1 MSALPDKETPTMLFP
16 FREELA
22 DLQPYPPGKPI
33 EEVQREHG
41 LTEVV
46 KLASNENPYGP
57 SPLAVE
63 AIAGQLKD
71 LHLYPESGCYYLRNK
86 LAGRLGVAP
95 ENLIFGNGS
104 DEIVALL
111 AMAFLDNTHNIVCSE
126 RTFIRY
132 EMGATSMGATTR
144 HVPMRDWKHDVDALA
159 AAVDNSTRF
168 LFLANPDNPV
178 GSAVP
183 AVDVRR
189 LLETVPSSIIVVLD
203 EAYYE
208 YARAWDEYP
217 DSVQWLT
224 EFPNLVITRTFS
236 KAYGLAGIRVGY
248 AMGNPEIWNAVD
260 RVRPPFN
267 VNRLAQEAAMA
278 AMDDHGHLARTVDGN
293 AEGLA
298 FFYNAFQGLGLE
310 YVQSYANFV
319 LVNMKR
325 PALPVYESLLRHGV
339 IVRPMGIYKLPEHL
353 RISVGL
359 QRENEIFID
368 ALTDVLKS

>member
-1 MSALPDKETPTMLFP
+1 MLFP
-16 FREELA
+16 FRNELA

-57 SPLAVE
+57 SPKAVE
-63 AIAGQLKD
+63 AAASELKN

-86 LAGRLGVAP
+86 LAAQLGVSAD
-95 ENLIFGNGS
+95 NLIFGNGS
-104 DEIVALL
+104 DEIVALM
-111 AMAFLDNTHNIVCSE
+111 AMAYLDPDSNVVCSE

-132 EMGATSMGATTR
+132 EMGATIMGATTK
-144 HVPMRDWKHDVDALA
+144 HVPMQDWRHDVDALA
-159 AAVDNSTRF
+159 DAVDGNTRF
-168 LFLANPDNPV
+168 IFLANPDNPIGSAV
-178 GSAVP
+178 GSAE
-183 AVDVRR
+183 VRR
-189 LLETVPSSIIVVLD
+189 LLEKIPPSVIVVLD

-217 DSVQWLT
+217 DSIKWLSD
-224 EFPNLVITRTFS
+224 FPNLVITRTFS

-248 AMGNPEIWNAVD
+248 AVGQPDIWNVVD

-267 VNRLAQEAAMA
+267 VNRLAQEAAIA
-278 AMDDHGHLARTVDGN
+278 ALDDHAHLEKTVSGN
-293 AEGLA
+293 AAGLRYFYEA
-298 FFYNAFQGLGLE
+298 FDALGLE
-310 YVQSYANFV
+310 YVKSYANFV

-325 PALPVYESLLRHGV
+325 PALPVYESLLRRGV
-339 IVRPMGIYKLPEHL
+339 IVRPMGMYNLPEHL

-359 QRENEIFID
+359 PGENKIFVD
-368 ALTDVLKS
+368 ALTNVLQG

>member
-1 MSALPDKETPTMLFP
+1 MLFP
-16 FREELA
+16 FRQELA
-22 DLQPYPPGKPI
+22 NLQPYPPGKPI

-46 KLASNENPYGP
+46 KLASNENPFGP
-57 SPLAVE
+57 SPKAVE
-63 AIAGQLKD
+63 AIAAQLTE

-86 LAGRLGVAP
+86 LAGLLGVTP

-104 DEIVALL
+104 DEIVALM

-132 EMGATSMGATTR
+132 EMGATSMGALTR
-144 HVPMRDWKHDVDALA
+144 HVPMREWRHDVDALA
-159 AAVDNSTRF
+159 AAVDQDTRF

-178 GSAVP
+178 GSAVS
-183 AVDVRR
+183 AAEVRR
-189 LLETVPSSIIVVLD
+189 LLETVPSSVIVVLD

-208 YARAWDEYP
+208 YARAWPEYP
-217 DSVQWLT
+217 DAIQWLA

-248 AMGNPEIWNAVD
+248 AIGNPGIWNVVD

-278 AMDDHGHLARTVDGN
+278 ALDDDGHLSRTVSGN
-293 AEGLA
+293 AEGLSRFYQA
-298 FFYNAFQGLGLE
+298 FDSLGLS
-310 YVQSYANFV
+310 YVKSYANFV

-325 PALPVYESLLRHGV
+325 PAAAVYESLLRRGV

-359 QRENEIFID
+359 QTENEIFID
-368 ALTDVLKS
+368 ALTNVLQSKL